1 MQVEKTE
8 VIMNLWCICDQD
20 DKVIYGLAGRAYC
33 VSGTDEEKT
42 ALLKQLALT
51 DFGLANRMP
60 VPDRFSVEIN
70 GELMTG
76 ICSLS
81 ELNNTTTTLFKE
93 MYEELQSEID
103 SRYNGSNADE
113 KQVDMTLIPEN
124 PLFLLTA
131 LVEENDGSIKAMM
144 VG

>member
-1 MQVEKTE
+1 MQVEKAE

-60 VPDRFSVEIN
+60 VPDRFSVEVK

-81 ELNNTTTTLFKE
+81 ELNNKETTLFQE
-93 MYEELQSEID
+93 MYEELQAEID
-103 SRYNGSNADE
+103 SRYNGSSTDE
-113 KQVDMTLIPEN
+113 GQMQITTIPQN

-144 VG
+144 MG

>member
-1 MQVEKTE
+1 
-8 VIMNLWCICDQD
+8 MNLWCICDQD

-60 VPDRFSVEIN
+60 VPDRFSVEVK

-81 ELNNTTTTLFKE
+81 ELNNKETTLFQE
-93 MYEELQSEID
+93 MYEELQAEID
-103 SRYNGSNADE
+103 SRYNGSSTDE
-113 KQVDMTLIPEN
+113 GQMRITTIPQN

-144 VG
+144 MG

>member
-1 MQVEKTE
+1 VEKAE

-60 VPDRFSVEIN
+60 VPDRFSVEVK

-81 ELNNTTTTLFKE
+81 ELNNKETTLFQE
-93 MYEELQSEID
+93 MYEELQAEID
-103 SRYNGSNADE
+103 SRYNGSSTDE
-113 KQVDMTLIPEN
+113 GQMRITTIPQN

-144 VG
+144 MG